1 MEASLIREEQGP
13 TRHEDE
19 MDGDK
24 ASALD
29 VYLRFKLFPRSERR
43 NRKKS
48 SADFSLESLDSF
60 DFPERKSRT

>member
-1 MEASLIREEQGP
+1 VKSREA

-29 VYLRFKLFPRSERR
+29 VYLRFKLSCDPRDAAE
-43 NRKKS
+43 KKLRPMI
-48 SADFSLESLDSF
+48 SLGLS
-60 DFPERKSRT
+60 